1 MSPFQDKSHYLTI
14 AAFRIEAAQ
23 TSNEVTIDDHMP
35 FNAVIRKVCICG
47 ASIEFEQESRK
58 WLCSTSGVELK
69 VNRIN
74 CAPLMTE
81 ANLENLDVSSLKEPH
96 CSSLVKFDED
106 GNLIALLKVETKD
119 QWAISDPLEM
129 FENISVKP
137 FETDLLLRWF
147 LSVKND
153 IGSSLSFEIYWNL
166 VDPNDRRIVESLYSL
181 HNITIYF
188 VNADSFAVIGAT
200 VLELY
205 QPSIQSAV
213 KQAFALIAGLPN
225 DENERREQLGAFA
238 LGQEASMYSFAE
250 KMGICPAV
258 TGFIF
263 GSSSIESRMTEMSQ
277 HIKDCPL
284 CQRSNC
290 P

>member
-1 MSPFQDKSHYLTI
+1 MSPFQSKSHYLTT
-14 AAFRIEAAQ
+14 AAFRVEASH

-47 ASIEFEQESRK
+47 ASIVFVQESRK
-58 WLCSTSGVELK
+58 WLCSSSGVELK
-69 VNRIN
+69 INRLN
-74 CAPLMTE
+74 CTPLLTE
-81 ANLENLDVSSLKEPH
+81 AKLGDLDVSSLKEPH
-96 CSSLVKFDED
+96 CSTLVKFGEE
-106 GNLIALLKVETKD
+106 GNLIALLKVKPKD

-129 FENISVKP
+129 YENIGVKP
-137 FETDLLLRWF
+137 FETDLLLRWY
-147 LSVKND
+147 LSVEND
-153 IGSSLSFEIYWNL
+153 ITSSLSFEIYWNL
-166 VDPNDRRIVESLYSL
+166 VDPNDRRVVESLYSL

-188 VNADSFAVIGAT
+188 VNADSFSVIGAT

-213 KQAFALIAGLPN
+213 KQAFALIAGLSN
-225 DENERREQLGAFA
+225 EENERREQLGAFA

-250 KMGICPAV
+250 KMGICPAI

-263 GSSSIESRMTEMSQ
+263 GSSPIERRMTEMSQ
-277 HIKDCPL
+277 HMKDCPL
-284 CQRSNC
+284 CQRYNR